1 MTNRW
6 LFGAILIIVVLLS
19 HASFAHSRF
28 NPLGNIP
35 GRSTASGLK
44 TGPCGG
50 INRTATAKALASGQ
64 AVRVDW
70 EETIQHPGRFEF
82 YFSQSGDSGFSYLAT
97 VQDDQNNP
105 IPAGGPN
112 HVFTS
117 TLTLPNVTCTDC
129 TLQMVQVMTENPAS
143 PSYYYSCADI
153 QLSPSTAATPPPPV
167 PLPTPN
173 STSTPVHCP

>member
-1 MTNRW
+1 MSNRW
-6 LFGAILIIVVLLS
+6 LFGAILILVVLLS

-35 GRSTASGLK
+35 GRSTGSGLK

-50 INRTATAKALASGQ
+50 IIRTATFKAFAPGQ

-70 EETIQHPGRFEF
+70 EETVQHPGRFEF
-82 YFSQSGDSGFSYLAT
+82 YFSQSGDSNFSYLAT
-97 VQDDQNNP
+97 VIDDQNDP

-129 TLQMVQVMTENPAS
+129 TLQMVQVMTENSAS

-153 QLSPSTAATPPPPV
+153 QLSPSNTAPPPL
-167 PLPTPN
+167 PLPVAAPN
-173 STSTPVHCP
+173 STPPICH